1 MPGINRL
8 DTYHYHPHHHHRR
21 HHHRHQCDHHFRYH
35 HHFHQRY
42 FISNLVKRLKYEK
55 TVKII
60 MICQLVV
67 TVNSNFDS
75 FDVFIEC
82 EK

>member
-8 DTYHYHPHHHHRR
+8 DTYHYQPHHR
-21 HHHRHQCDHHFRYH
+21 HHHQCNYHFRYH
-35 HHFHQRY
+35 HYFYQRY
-42 FISNLVKRLKYEK
+42 FVSILVERLKYEK
-55 TVKII
+55 TVKIV
-60 MICQLVV
+60 MICQLGV
-67 TVNSNFDS
+67 TVDSNFDS